1 MKWSLFALIL
11 GACIDL
17 IVGDPHSLPHPVVAI
32 GKLISLLERLF
43 RRLCPKTKGGEITA
57 GALIWIAMLVQ
68 PNAAPQTAPAG
79 ARERDVLADPCRKVA
94 ARREHEGLYGA

>member
-43 RRLCPKTKGGEITA
+43 RRLCPKTKGGGRA
-57 GALIWIAMLVQ
+57 DLDLDCRNLGGRSGAPSLGGTLAQ
-68 PNAAPQTAPAG
+68 PVAPAG
-79 ARERDVLADPCRKVA
+79 ARKRDVLADPCRKVA
-94 ARREHEGLYGA
+94 AR

>member
-43 RRLCPKTKGGEITA
+43 RRLCPKT
-57 GALIWIAMLVQ
+57 
-68 PNAAPQTAPAG
+68 
-79 ARERDVLADPCRKVA
+79 
-94 ARREHEGLYGA
+94 